1 MQSANPLPVTFPL
14 AVIRTQEPKPQ
25 RLYSLEAF
33 LQREERGDTLNE
45 YYNGII
51 TKLPMAR
58 APHNR
63 IIMNMATALN
73 NALDKAGKKYFVEGG
88 QQMVYLPKLNVG
100 LYPDVLVVC
109 DTPQYFDTNE
119 VLLMN
124 PLVVVEVLSIG
135 TRKYDRSDKFSKY
148 KTLDSLQE
156 YILIDPNRCA
166 IETRFR
172 EEPKLWRDAE
182 FEAMEGGLI
191 LRSVD
196 CVLDMKAIYKN
207 ITFKK

>member
-1 MQSANPLPVTFPL
+1 MQSANPLQVTYPL
-14 AVIRTQEPKPQ
+14 AVIRAQEPKPQ
-25 RLYSLEAF
+25 RLYSLEEF

-73 NALDKAGKKYFVEGG
+73 NAFDKAGKNYFVEGG

-156 YILIDPNRCA
+156 YILIDPNRCS

-182 FEAMEGGLI
+182 FEDMEGGLI

>member
-25 RLYSLEAF
+25 RLYSLEEF
-33 LQREERGDTLNE
+33 LQREERGETLNE
-45 YYNGII
+45 YFNGII
-51 TKLPMAR
+51 TKLPMAKGD
-58 APHNR
+58 HNQ
-63 IIMNMATALN
+63 IIMNMGTVLN
-73 NALDKAGKKYFVEGG
+73 NAFDKQGKNYYVRGG
-88 QQMVYLPKLNVG
+88 QQLVYLPKLNVS
-100 LYPDVLVVC
+100 LYPDVLVVAE
-109 DTPQYFDTNE
+109 TPQYFDTND
-119 VLLMN
+119 VLLIN
-124 PLVVVEVLSIG
+124 PLIIIEVLSIG

-182 FEAMEGGLI
+182 FEDMEGGLI

-207 ITFKK
+207 IIFKK